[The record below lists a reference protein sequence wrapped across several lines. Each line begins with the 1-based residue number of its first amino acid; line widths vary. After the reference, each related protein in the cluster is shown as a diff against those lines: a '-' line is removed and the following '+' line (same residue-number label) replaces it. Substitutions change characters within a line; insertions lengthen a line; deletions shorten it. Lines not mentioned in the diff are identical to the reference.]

1 MGPMPGRY
9 RILRPT
15 AGTCRNT
22 FRRCFLDRKPATPA
36 VPSQPVPNW
45 LLNLI
50 LLILSVLFAVGIA
63 EIVGR
68 YVYPVRTI
76 TKVLDRELLFAPV
89 PESRKIFHRDPANG
103 KETVWM
109 RFNRQ
114 GHRGPDR
121 PPLPGSRIVVYG
133 DSFIEAEYSKEENTF
148 SGRLERELATAVG
161 REFQVINAGV
171 SGYGPDQA
179 LKRMER
185 DIPTTRPDFVL
196 LSIYTGNDYGD
207 LLRNKLFLRTPDG
220 NLVDHLPTIS
230 DDLVAEFAD
239 AERKSKRLKIRA
251 IVAELKQIL
260 RNALSD
266 KPPQGQAV
274 ENSADEW
281 KRWLGQREDEY
292 VQAVKE
298 GDRTVHNLFNDG
310 FDADIA
316 VQPSSPSARYK
327 AELMRDF
334 LQLAKQRLTK
344 AGVPFAVM
352 IVPAPMD
359 ACENYDWSADRAAF
373 PAYDRRALTRIA
385 TEAARD
391 AGMHVINLFDILATK
406 DCNAYFFHH
415 GDAHWSDLGQATA
428 AAEVAGALKRSGK
441 VPFR

>member
-1 MGPMPGRY
+1 M
-9 RILRPT
+9 
-15 AGTCRNT
+15 
-22 FRRCFLDRKPATPA
+22 DKKPAPA
-36 VPSQPVPNW
+36 AESLQPVPNW
-45 LLNLI
+45 LLNLA
-50 LLILSVLFAVGIA
+50 LVVLSLLFAVGIA

-109 RFNRQ
+109 RFNSH

-121 PPLPGSRIVVYG
+121 PLMSGSRIVVYG

-148 SGRLERELATAVG
+148 SGRLEKDLATAFG
-161 REFQVINAGV
+161 RDFQVINAGV

-179 LKRMER
+179 LKRIER
-185 DIPTTRPDFVL
+185 DLPATKPDFLL

-220 NLVDHLPTIS
+220 SLADHQPKIS
-230 DDLVAEFAD
+230 EALVAEFAD
-239 AERKSKRLKIRA
+239 AEKKSKRLKTRA

-260 RNALSD
+260 RSAFSN

-274 ENSADEW
+274 ANSIDEW
-281 KRWLGQREDEY
+281 KRWLGQREAEY
-292 VQAVKE
+292 VQLAKE

-316 VQPSSPSARYK
+316 TEPSSPSARYK

-334 LQLAKQRLTK
+334 LRLAKLRLAK
-344 AGVPFAVM
+344 SGVPFAVM
-352 IVPAPMD
+352 VVPAPMD

-373 PAYDRRALTRIA
+373 PFYDRHALTRIA

-391 AGMHVINLFDILATK
+391 AGISVINLFDVLATK
-406 DCNAYFFHH
+406 DCNTYFFHY
-415 GDAHWSDLGQATA
+415 GDAHWSDRGQAVA
-428 AAEVAGALKRSGK
+428 AAEVASALKRFGGA
-441 VPFR
+441 PFR